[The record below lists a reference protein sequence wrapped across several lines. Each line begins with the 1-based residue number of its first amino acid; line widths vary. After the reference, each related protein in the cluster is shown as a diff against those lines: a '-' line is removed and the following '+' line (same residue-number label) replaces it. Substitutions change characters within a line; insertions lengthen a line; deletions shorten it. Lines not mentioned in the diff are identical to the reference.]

1 MSGLQCLGE
10 DNIWFEKPRYDE
22 AERRF
27 YEGANGPS
35 THSHHQ
41 VKSALQGRGRSRPQK
56 RQHRNSSSAS
66 GDQELVSRMKS
77 VELENQGLHKVV
89 EDLRAALFKLENRVR
104 VLERSPAVP
113 CAKAVTVQSVK
124 VEEEEDDDEM
134 DLFGSDEE
142 DEEAE
147 RLKEE
152 RIAAYAAKKSK
163 KPALIAKSS
172 ILLDVKPWD
181 DETDM
186 SKLEECVRSVVADG
200 LLWGQSKLVPV
211 GYGIKKLQIGCV
223 VEDDKVGTDLLEE
236 EITKFEDYVQSVD
249 VAAFNKI

>member
-77 VELENQGLHKVV
+77 LELENQGLHKVV

-104 VLERSPAVP
+104 VLERSPAIP

-124 VEEEEDDDEM
+124 VEEDDDDEM

-172 ILLDVKPWD
+172 ILLDVKP
-181 DETDM
+181 
-186 SKLEECVRSVVADG
+186 
-200 LLWGQSKLVPV
+200 
-211 GYGIKKLQIGCV
+211 
-223 VEDDKVGTDLLEE
+223 
-236 EITKFEDYVQSVD
+236 
-249 VAAFNKI
+249 

>member
-41 VKSALQGRGRSRPQK
+41 
-56 RQHRNSSSAS
+56 SSSAS

-113 CAKAVTVQSVK
+113 CAKVGL
-124 VEEEEDDDEM
+124 E
-134 DLFGSDEE
+134 
-142 DEEAE
+142 
-147 RLKEE
+147 
-152 RIAAYAAKKSK
+152 KS
-163 KPALIAKSS
+163 
-172 ILLDVKPWD
+172 
-181 DETDM
+181 
-186 SKLEECVRSVVADG
+186 
-200 LLWGQSKLVPV
+200 
-211 GYGIKKLQIGCV
+211 
-223 VEDDKVGTDLLEE
+223 
-236 EITKFEDYVQSVD
+236 
-249 VAAFNKI
+249 N